1 MGPDADSSRQGHLK
15 EILRKTV
22 LPLTDAGHQ
31 VREVQRCMNTSP
43 KMLAAQQ
50 LLNQDTCDRTSRP
63 TFDRRPAP
71 VR

>member
-31 VREVQRCMNTSP
+31 VGEVQRCMNTSL
-43 KMLAAQQ
+43 KMPAAQQ
-50 LLNQDTCDRTSRP
+50 LLNQDTRDPISRP
-63 TFDRRPAP
+63 TFDRRQAP

>member
-1 MGPDADSSRQGHLK
+1 MGPDTDSSRQGHLK

-31 VREVQRCMNTSP
+31 VREVQRCMNTSLKTP
-43 KMLAAQQ
+43 AAQQ
-50 LLNQDTCDRTSRP
+50 FLNQDTCDRASRP

>member
-22 LPLTDAGHQ
+22 LPLTDAGHR
-31 VREVQRCMNTSP
+31 VREVQRCMNTSLKTP
-43 KMLAAQQ
+43 AAQQ
-50 LLNQDTCDRTSRP
+50 LLNQDTRDPISRP
-63 TFDRRPAP
+63 AFDRRQAP